1 MQTETEITRPS
12 FDAVAVNNLGIKKML
27 LAEFLRSHI
36 PVSRVKKYFVET
48 HPAAQKCTTVH
59 AYKKGWKKHIFFA
72 FHVR

>member
-1 MQTETEITRPS
+1 MNLIQIKTEITRPS

-48 HPAAQKCTTVH
+48 HPATQQVYMH
-59 AYKKGWKKHIFFA
+59 NKGWKKLIFLHFT
-72 FHVR
+72 